1 MARKP
6 TVAQAI
12 ESTTAQA
19 FEAVE
24 QDAPEGVIEAAIGVR
39 PDDAEPGEQIDGQG
53 LPPAIESDLLDVE
66 IYMVQWHI
74 KTNGRRYGPGD
85 DVALT
90 EQQAAPFLAS
100 GAIEKA

>member
-1 MARKP
+1 
-6 TVAQAI
+6 
-12 ESTTAQA
+12 
-19 FEAVE
+19 
-24 QDAPEGVIEAAIGVR
+24 
-39 PDDAEPGEQIDGQG
+39 
-53 LPPAIESDLLDVE
+53 
-66 IYMVQWHI
+66 VQWHI